1 MGSIKKQQK
10 RLSGLKKYN
19 RIVSTLVKDRK
30 RKGETYQL
38 SEIRQLASSLYPNFK
53 ETPLRGITRKG
64 VLSAS
69 PKKLLISQRGYK
81 KEKAEEPEYTLPV
94 EFTDPNERFYYD
106 LADLLGAIETQVPN
120 DVFFVSQLAGSEGL
134 TIQGGTKLEPSID
147 AFYTQNFQNLVA
159 YLDKQRNLGQFKD
172 DSGGDFRIVCTPAI
186 KDKKNNRWV
195 SQIVLTDAD
204 GNQFGSSEFDPDASG
219 IMDEYNPNEK
229 YATAPANITTKKEKK
244 PSPSASKSVSDE
256 ELRVRSKEAENIE
269 FQQDIEAIKL
279 GIFGSGSSEEQKKA
293 FREKWT
299 KRGRFNA

>member
-30 RKGETYQL
+30 KKGEAYQL

-53 ETPLRGITRKG
+53 ETPLKGITKKG

-81 KEKAEEPEYTLPV
+81 KEKAEEPEYTLPSS
-94 EFTDPNERFYYD
+94 FTDPNERYYYD
-106 LADLLGAIETQVPN
+106 LADLIGAIETQVPN
-120 DVFFVSQLAGSEGL
+120 DVYFVSQLAGSEGV
-134 TIQGGTKLEPSID
+134 TIQGGTKIEPSID

-172 DSGGDFRIVCTPAI
+172 DSGGDFRIVCTPAV
-186 KDKKNNRWV
+186 KDKKNNRWI
-195 SQIVLTDAD
+195 SQIVMTDPD
-204 GNQFGSSEFDPDASG
+204 GNEFGSDEFDPDASG
-219 IMDEYNPNEK
+219 IMDEFNPNEK
-229 YATAPANITTKKEKK
+229 YASEPSKITAKKTKTPQT
-244 PSPSASKSVSDE
+244 PSKSASNE

-279 GIFGSGSSEEQKKA
+279 GIFGSGSSEDQKKA

>member
-30 RKGETYQL
+30 KKGEAYQL

-53 ETPLRGITRKG
+53 ETPLKGITKKG

-81 KEKAEEPEYTLPV
+81 KEKAEEPEYTLPSS
-94 EFTDPNERFYYD
+94 FTDLNERYYYD
-106 LADLLGAIETQVPN
+106 LADLIGAIETQVPN
-120 DVFFVSQLAGSEGL
+120 DVYFVSQLAGSEGV
-134 TIQGGTKLEPSID
+134 TIQGGTKIEPSID

-172 DSGGDFRIVCTPAI
+172 DSGGDFRIVCTPAV
-186 KDKKNNRWV
+186 KDKKNNRWI
-195 SQIVLTDAD
+195 SQIVMTDPD
-204 GNQFGSSEFDPDASG
+204 GNEFGSDDFDPDASG
-219 IMDEYNPNEK
+219 IMDEFNPNEK
-229 YATAPANITTKKEKK
+229 YASEPSKITAKKTKTPQT
-244 PSPSASKSVSDE
+244 PSKFASNE

-279 GIFGSGSSEEQKKA
+279 GIFGSGTPEDQKKA